1 MKCKHCNNQI
11 PEARLKALPNTK
23 ECVSCSSE
31 ERNLVR
37 TIITGKTTYSEWEVV
52 KNKETKEYLER
63 LEGKGRTGFGS
74 MLYRG
79 SRTESQPNSVKL
91 GGNSCRTFVKSYTK
105 ENLDK
110 VLKEAMLWIDTDKEY
125 ALQTV
130 DKYLANDVISQK
142 QYKQIL
148 QILEVFNPTPEKKVI
163 EKKEVIDEEIS
174 HAFRNWR
181 NSRIYK

>member
-1 MKCKHCNNQI
+1 
-11 PEARLKALPNTK
+11 
-23 ECVSCSSE
+23 
-31 ERNLVR
+31 
-37 TIITGKTTYSEWEVV
+37 
-52 KNKETKEYLER
+52 
-63 LEGKGRTGFGS
+63 
-74 MLYRG
+74 
-79 SRTESQPNSVKL
+79 
-91 GGNSCRTFVKSYTK
+91 
-105 ENLDK
+105 
-110 VLKEAMLWIDTDKEY
+110 MLWIDTDKEY

-130 DKYLANDVISQK
+130 DKYLADDVISQK